1 MNAAGVD
8 AEADT
13 GVRPASN
20 NYVPQDVAIRVRR
33 GTVRGRGPNQQKYLH
48 SIATHDINFGVGPAG
63 TGKTFLAVASAVE
76 ALNESRVQRPVL
88 VRPAVEAGEKLG
100 FLPGDL
106 SEKGDPYLRPL
117 YDALYE
123 LLGGVKVPK
132 LAETNS
138 IKTHPLANYPGRPPK

>member
-63 TGKTFLAVASAVE
+63 TGKTFLAVASAVRSE
-76 ALNESRVQRPVL
+76 EHTSELQSLMRISY
-88 VRPAVEAGEKLG
+88 AVFCLK
-100 FLPGDL
+100 
-106 SEKGDPYLRPL
+106 K
-117 YDALYE
+117 
-123 LLGGVKVPK
+123 K
-132 LAETNS
+132 NQQQ
-138 IKTHPLANYPGRPPK
+138 

>member
-88 VRPAVEAGEKLG
+88 VRPAVDTREKLRL
-100 FLPGDL
+100 LPGDP
-106 SEKGDPYLRPL
+106 SPQGVPY
-117 YDALYE
+117 
-123 LLGGVKVPK
+123 
-132 LAETNS
+132 
-138 IKTHPLANYPGRPPK
+138 PPPPTTE

>member
-63 TGKTFLAVASAVE
+63 TRSEEYTSELQSLMRISYAVFCLKTKHKKIQQHKQE
-76 ALNESRVQRPVL
+76 P
-88 VRPAVEAGEKLG
+88 
-100 FLPGDL
+100 
-106 SEKGDPYLRPL
+106 
-117 YDALYE
+117 
-123 LLGGVKVPK
+123 
-132 LAETNS
+132 T
-138 IKTHPLANYPGRPPK
+138 